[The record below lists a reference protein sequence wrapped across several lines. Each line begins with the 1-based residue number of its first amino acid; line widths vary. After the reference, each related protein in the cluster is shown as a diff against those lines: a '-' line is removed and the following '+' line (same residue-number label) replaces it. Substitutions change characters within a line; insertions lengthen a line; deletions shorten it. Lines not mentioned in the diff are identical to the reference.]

1 VDEESIFIV
10 LKLQTKRTNMNVS
23 VEYLGEKKFKANTTK
38 SSYILDCK
46 EITPVE
52 YFATG
57 IIGCTGIDLVMM
69 AEKDGYEVSHY
80 KVNAEIERTASVPM
94 KFTSMHITYD
104 FEGAFESIK
113 AKRYILS
120 SLESY
125 CTTINTIRDTV
136 KISYSIIHNGEKIAD
151 KELLSSTYIEQDD
164 GFGGACCS

>member
-1 VDEESIFIV
+1 
-10 LKLQTKRTNMNVS
+10 MNVS
-23 VEYLGEKKFKANTTK
+23 VEYLGDKKFKANTTK

-69 AEKDGYEVSHY
+69 AEKDGFEVRNYSV
-80 KVNAEIERTASVPM
+80 KAEIERTASVPM
-94 KFTSMHITYD
+94 KFSSMHIIYD
-104 FEGAFESIK
+104 FEGDFDATK
-113 AKRYILS
+113 AKRYIGA

-125 CTTINTIRDTV
+125 CTTVNSIRDSVTV
-136 KISYSIIHNGEKIAD
+136 SYTIVQNGQIIAD
-151 KELLSSTYIEQDD
+151 KETLMSMNIKLED